1 MKNLD
6 RLMLALFESLNACQ
20 SNPEFIASQVNP
32 DVQLLQET
40 PKSEAGNN
48 GLLGHEEPIRD
59 SRSWGRCSKKQKKVF
74 FFRD

>member
-20 SNPEFIASQVNP
+20 TNPEFIASQVNP

-40 PKSEAGNN
+40 PKSDVGNN
-48 GLLGHEEPIRD
+48 NSLGKEEPTKDARC
-59 SRSWGRCSKKQKKVF
+59 WGRSSRVRKKVF

>member
-6 RLMLALFESLNACQ
+6 RLMLALFESLNYCQ
-20 SNPEFIASQVNP
+20 TNLEFIASQVNP

-40 PKSEAGNN
+40 PKSNVGNN
-48 GLLGHEEPIRD
+48 GSLGKEEPIKDARC
-59 SRSWGRCSKKQKKVF
+59 WGRSSRVRKKVF